1 MTGRA
6 PDQQVHRPVSL
17 QGWCDLTFLHWP
29 VDVGA
34 VGALLPP
41 GLEVDAHEGSAWVGL
56 TPFLMHRVRAPGLPA
71 VPVLSTF
78 GEVNLR
84 TYVRDGAGRTGV
96 WFFSLDCAQLA
107 TVAALRLLGLPYF
120 WSAVR
125 VTRTGRRLTYHVRRR
140 GTDLTMDVTVRVGR
154 QLDRQ
159 DALTTFLTGR
169 WSGYTRRAGR
179 LWRVPVEHEPWPLHR
194 ATVEGDV
201 AGLPAAAGLP
211 PVSDDPLVHFSPG
224 VRTRLGAPRPV

>member
-1 MTGRA
+1 M
-6 PDQQVHRPVSL
+6 SL
-17 QGWCDLTFLHWP
+17 QGWRDLTFLHWP
-29 VDVGA
+29 VDVEA

-41 GLEVDAHEGSAWVGL
+41 GLEVDTYEGSAWVGL
-56 TPFLMHRVRAPGLPA
+56 TPFVMHRVRAPGLPA

-84 TYVRDGAGRTGV
+84 TYVRDGTGGTGI
-96 WFFSLDCAQLA
+96 WFLSLDCARLA

-120 WSAVR
+120 WAAVR
-125 VTRTGRRLTYHVRRR
+125 LTRTGRRISYQARRR
-140 GTDLTMDVTVRVGR
+140 GTDVTMDVTVRVGHR
-154 QLDRQ
+154 LHQQ
-159 DALTTFLTGR
+159 DTLTTFLTGR

-194 ATVEGDV
+194 ATAESDV
-201 AGLPAAAGLP
+201 AGLPEAAGLP
-211 PVSDDPLVHFSPG
+211 PVGGQPLVHFSPG